1 MTGVVSESSLLAI
14 FAAEAQLHI
23 ARIDADL
30 DALGSCSAEARP
42 ALLAS
47 LLEALHTLAGAARA
61 VDLDALEW
69 LCRALEG
76 VFKAGGDA
84 AAFDGGQ
91 FSRLHEAVD
100 MARALTGR
108 PEARTRNLAIAL
120 IARLDAMAAQS
131 AAPASAPIPL
141 PRLTST

>member
-1 MTGVVSESSLLAI
+1 MTDAVSESSLQAI

-23 ARIDADL
+23 AQIDASL
-30 DALGSCSAEARP
+30 DALGSCSAAARP
-42 ALLAS
+42 ALRAS
-47 LLEALHTLAGAARA
+47 LLESLHTLAGAARA

-76 VFKAGGDA
+76 VFKSGGDA

-108 PEARTRNLAIAL
+108 PEARTRNLAMAL
-120 IARLDAMAAQS
+120 IARLDAMACQPD
-131 AAPASAPIPL
+131 AAASASMPPT
-141 PRLTST
+141 RSTCP

>member
-1 MTGVVSESSLLAI
+1 MTGVVSEPSLLAI

-23 ARIDADL
+23 AQIDADL
-30 DALGSCSAEARP
+30 DALGSCGAAARP

-61 VDLDALEW
+61 VNLDALEW

-108 PEARTRNLAIAL
+108 PEPRTRNLAIVL
-120 IARLDAMAAQS
+120 IARLDAMACQS
-131 AAPASAPIPL
+131 DAPASAPMTL
-141 PRLTST
+141 TRSTST